1 MGKTIVGT
9 FPTRREVELAVEH
22 LVQDYGLDRTDI
34 FIQPQGG
41 ENSAGVSPTGA
52 DVESGHPGIEK
63 HGDPA
68 LGGAIEVSVDM
79 NEDETDAV
87 MASFRDA
94 GALDVTTR

>member
-22 LVQDYGLDRTDI
+22 LVQDYGLDRSDI
-34 FIQPQGG
+34 YIQPKGS
-41 ENSAGVSPTGA
+41 ENSAGVTPTGA
-52 DVESGHPGIEK
+52 DVESGHPGMEK

-68 LGGAIEVSVDM
+68 IGGALEVSVDM

-87 MASFRDA
+87 MTSFRDA
-94 GALDVTTR
+94 GATDVITR